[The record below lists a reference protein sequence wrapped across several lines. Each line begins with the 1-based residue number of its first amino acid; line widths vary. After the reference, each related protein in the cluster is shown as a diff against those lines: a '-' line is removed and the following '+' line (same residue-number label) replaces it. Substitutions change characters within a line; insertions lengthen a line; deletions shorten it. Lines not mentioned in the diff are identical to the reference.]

1 MRLDHEVEN
10 PRGTRDRPVLPER
23 IRRRLEM
30 QGFACA
36 QQPSFEPIV
45 PWLRF
50 SPGLTTVGV
59 AIGTVLASPMI
70 LLGLSS
76 ITGLCAVSTRHP
88 FDLLYNHGVRR
99 VTGSSRLPRNRMP
112 RRFACGIATVWLT
125 IIAIAFWA
133 DAPLLGYP
141 LGTML
146 VFLGGL
152 VATTHFCFGSYLY
165 QGLCEWI
172 AKRTGPKFEDV
183 R

>member
-10 PRGTRDRPVLPER
+10 PRVTRDGPVLPEP

-30 QGFACA
+30 QGFTCV
-36 QQPSFEPIV
+36 QHNSFETVV
-45 PWLRF
+45 PWLRL

-70 LLGLSS
+70 LLGLSG

-88 FDLLYNHGVRR
+88 FDLLYNHGVRQA
-99 VTGSSRLPRNRMP
+99 TGSPMLPRNRMP
-112 RRFACGIATVWLT
+112 RRFACGLAAIWLLV
-125 IIAIAFWA
+125 ISVAFWA
-133 DAPLLGYP
+133 DAPLLGYT

-146 VFLGGL
+146 VLLGGL

-165 QGLCEWI
+165 QGI
-172 AKRTGPKFEDV
+172 HDSIVDRIGPKFEDV